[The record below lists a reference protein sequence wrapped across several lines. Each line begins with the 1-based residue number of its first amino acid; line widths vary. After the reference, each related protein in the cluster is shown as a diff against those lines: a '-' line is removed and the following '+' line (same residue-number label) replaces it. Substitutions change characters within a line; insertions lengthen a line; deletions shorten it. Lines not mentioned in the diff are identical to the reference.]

1 LPTKKGGS
9 VKISLTGISFF
20 AGNSLTEVV
29 SNEVELISVTFDVYV
44 FPFRR
49 LGSSG
54 VTKLLTLSTPENGDF
69 IIRLPFPGREEVRDS
84 PTVVTCNIKVLYID
98 LLSSVTV
105 LIGSDITESEDL
117 SRIFALELFD
127 FEYRV
132 GLDSLILL

>member
-1 LPTKKGGS
+1 LTKIGFFLGS
-9 VKISLTGISFF
+9 
-20 AGNSLTEVV
+20 SLTEVV

-69 IIRLPFPGREEVRDS
+69 VIRLPFAGREEVRDS

-105 LIGSDITESEDL
+105 LIGSDITECEDPSGIL
-117 SRIFALELFD
+117 ALELFD
-127 FEYRV
+127 FEHRV
-132 GLDSLILL
+132 GFDSLVLLKLESSIL